1 MDSTISKFYQ
11 KSRQERIKLLA
22 EKGFLTEQ
30 GEQLLLDEQLLDAT
44 IADNMIENQLSQFP
58 LPIGVAL
65 NF

>member
-44 IADNMIENQLSQFP
+44 IADNMIENQLFVKI
-58 LPIGVAL
+58 L
-65 NF
+65 FF